1 LFRSLL
7 RLAAVTAAAWQGR
20 IGAIVFVPLWSTGI
34 LFGALAI
41 RHGPPFAVTGLRFAA
56 AAAILAGL
64 ALLRRS
70 RWPRG
75 AALGHAVMVGLLLQG
90 AHYAGIYAGMAAGM
104 EAGIAALVVGLIP
117 VATAAGA
124 ILVLEERF
132 SRYRA
137 LAAALGLT
145 AAALVAGSRVG
156 FGSGVATPALAL
168 LALAGGAGAAL
179 WQKRFGSGGAD
190 LPSAAVQLLAGTVV
204 MALCWLALERGTPAA
219 GFGGIDWGSPALLF
233 AFVWTVLANSVG
245 ATLLL
250 LWLLARGAAGRVTGL
265 FFLVPPVTALA
276 AVPLLGEPLRLPL
289 VLAVGLGAVAVR
301 LLAAEARSA
310 PSPADRA

>member
-1 LFRSLL
+1 MPPW
-7 RLAAVTAAAWQGR
+7 LAG
-20 IGAIVFVPLWSTGI
+20 GVFVPLWSSGI

-64 ALLRRS
+64 ALLRRAP
-70 RWPRG
+70 WPRG
-75 AALGHAVMVGLLLQG
+75 AALGHAAMVGLLLQG
-90 AHYAGIYAGMAAGM
+90 GHYAGIYAGMAAGM
-104 EAGIAALVVGLIP
+104 EAGVAALVVGLIP

-124 ILVLEERF
+124 AVLLAEAFTR
-132 SRYRA
+132 RRA
-137 LAAALGLT
+137 LAAGLGLL
-145 AAALVAGSRVG
+145 AAALVAGNRVG
-156 FGSGVATPALAL
+156 FGPGAATPALAA

-179 WQKRFGSGGAD
+179 WQKRFGAGGAG
-190 LPSAAVQLLAGTVV
+190 LPAAAVQLAAGTAV
-204 MALCWLALERGTPAA
+204 MGLCWLGLERGQP
-219 GFGGIDWGSPALLF
+219 GPGIDWANPAFRF
-233 AFVWTVLANSVG
+233 AFAWTVLANSVG

-289 VLAVGLGAVAVR
+289 LGAALLGAGAVR
-301 LLAAEARSA
+301 LLAEPAADKPAAR
-310 PSPADRA
+310 D

>member
-1 LFRSLL
+1 MA
-7 RLAAVTAAAWQGR
+7 RLA
-20 IGAIVFVPLWSTGI
+20 AIVFVPLWSTGI

-64 ALLRRS
+64 ALLRHAA
-70 RWPRG
+70 WPRG
-75 AALGHAVMVGLLLQG
+75 AALAHAAMVGLLLQG
-90 AHYAGIYAGMAAGM
+90 AHYAGIYAGLAAGM
-104 EAGIAALVVGLIP
+104 EAGIAGLVVGLIP

-124 ILVLEERF
+124 ILVLDERF
-132 SRYRA
+132 TRYRA
-137 LAAALGLT
+137 MAAGLGLA

-156 FGSGVATPALAL
+156 FGPDAATPALAL

-179 WQKRFGSGGAD
+179 WQKRFGVGGAD
-190 LPSAAVQLLAGTVV
+190 LPAAAVQLLAGAVV
-204 MALCWLALERGTPAA
+204 MALCWLGLERDAPAA
-219 GFGGIDWGSPALLF
+219 GFGGIDWGSPAFIF
-233 AFVWTVLANSVG
+233 AFTWTVLANSVG

-289 VLAVGLGAVAVR
+289 VLAIALGAVAVR
-301 LLAAEARSA
+301 LLAAEGQ
-310 PSPADRA
+310 PQRAGHR